1 MQNYTGLMIYFA
13 LATYWSL
20 MGLLPRCQSRR
31 RQALFSARLAPNPPW
46 LARCTYILGGALLT
60 NALFLDLMFWAF
72 LFDWS
77 SGNFF
82 GSLFNLSVHLINAFF
97 LLGEM
102 ALNNLQ
108 MLPVHHWYGWCY
120 ALFYL
125 FWVWAWYLWLSP
137 NRRTEDAW
145 IYPFLNWNQPGW
157 PIFYFGI
164 PVFWCDSA
172 LQVLHGGG
180 VLSACDGDVAGRAC
194 TRCAPG
200 SSRGASRHRG
210 RLRTRCCP
218 APNAVGGAKKVVVL
232 FLRRLACATPSLRIL
247 SRRREHARMAMQ

>member
-1 MQNYTGLMIYFA
+1 MAAACGPDLLQNSVAVGPQSSVS
-13 LATYWSL
+13 SL
-20 MGLLPRCQSRR
+20 YLSILLPTHQIV
-31 RQALFSARLAPNPPW
+31 SAGDPQLPACRERSSQNQ
-46 LARCTYILGGALLT
+46 TFQGKNGI
-60 NALFLDLMFWAF
+60 FWYEF
-72 LFDWS
+72 LF
-77 SGNFF
+77 FT
-82 GSLFNLSVHLINAFF
+82 FNTKVK
-97 LLGEM
+97 
-102 ALNNLQ
+102 
-108 MLPVHHWYGWCY
+108 GWCY

-164 PVFWCDSA
+164 PVFWCDPA

-180 VLSACDGDVAGRAC
+180 VLSASCGAAGRAC

-218 APNAVGGAKKVVVL
+218 APNVVGGAKKVVIL
-232 FLRRLACATPSLRIL
+232 FARGRPPARSQSLNL
-247 SRRREHARMAMQ
+247 NYHAAGLIVDEAASSAPPPRKPVRWCDR